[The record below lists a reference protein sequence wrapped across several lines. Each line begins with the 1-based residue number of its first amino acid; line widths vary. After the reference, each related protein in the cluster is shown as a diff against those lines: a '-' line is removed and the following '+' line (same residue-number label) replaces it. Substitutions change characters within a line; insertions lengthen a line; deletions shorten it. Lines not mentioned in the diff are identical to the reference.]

1 MKRTLLAALI
11 VTTLLSDCARF
22 GESRLNPS
30 NWFGRAQP
38 AAPITLYVTPTDAR
52 ALVAQV
58 TELKVEPYPGGAIVR
73 ATGLPPTQGYWSA
86 ELVAQPVDAKGRLV
100 YDFRIFPPTTPA
112 APGTPFSR
120 QITVAA
126 NISTIRLAE
135 VTTIV
140 VQGAN
145 NALSARR

>member
-1 MKRTLLAALI
+1 MKRALLAALV
-11 VTTLLSDCARF
+11 VTTLLSDCSRF
-22 GESRLNPS
+22 RDSRLNPT
-30 NWFGRAQP
+30 NWFGRARP
-38 AAPITLYVTPTDAR
+38 AAPITLYTAPSDAR

-58 TELKVEPYPGGAIVR
+58 TEMKVEPYPGGAIVR
-73 ATGLPPTQGYWSA
+73 ATGLPATQGYWQA
-86 ELVAQPVDAKGRLV
+86 ELVPQDVDEKGRLV

-126 NISTIRLAE
+126 NLSTIKLAS
-135 VTTIV
+135 VTSIV

-145 NALSARR
+145 NALSSRR

>member
-11 VTTLLSDCARF
+11 VTTLLSDCSRF
-22 GESRLNPS
+22 RDSRLNPT
-30 NWFGRAQP
+30 NWFGHARP
-38 AAPITLYVTPTDAR
+38 AAPTTLYTAPTDTR

-58 TELKVEPYPGGAIVR
+58 TELKIEPYPGGAIVR

-86 ELVAQPVDAKGRLV
+86 ELVAQDVDAKGRLV
-100 YDFRIFPPTTPA
+100 YDFRIFAPTTPT

-126 NISTIRLAE
+126 NLSTIHLAE

-140 VQGAN
+140 VQGAT

>member
-1 MKRTLLAALI
+1 MKRALLLILITATLLAG
-11 VTTLLSDCARF
+11 CARI
-22 GESRLNPS
+22 GQSKLNPV
-30 NWFGRAQP
+30 NWFGHARP
-38 AAPITLYVTPTDAR
+38 VAPTTLYTAPTDAR

-58 TELKVEPYPGGAIVR
+58 TALKIDPYPGGAIVR

-86 ELVAQPVDAKGRLV
+86 ELVPRDVDDKGRLV
-100 YDFRIFPPTTPA
+100 YDFRIFAPTTPA

-120 QITVAA
+120 RITVAA
-126 NISTIRLAE
+126 NLSTIKLAD
-135 VTTIV
+135 VKTIV

>member
-1 MKRTLLAALI
+1 MKRALLAALI
-11 VTTLLSDCARF
+11 VTTLLSDCSRLSD
-22 GESRLNPS
+22 SRLNPG
-30 NWFGRAQP
+30 NWFGRARS
-38 AAPITLYVTPTDAR
+38 AAPATLYSAPADAR

-58 TELKVEPYPGGAIVR
+58 TELKIEPYPGGAIVR

-86 ELVAQPVDAKGRLV
+86 ELVPQEMDDKGRLV

-112 APGTPFSR
+112 VAGTPYSR

-126 NISTIRLAE
+126 NISAIRLVQ